1 MELYQKYY
9 TSLLLLLTH
18 FNIQIQEKNNDLRN
32 IKTAYGCIVKNTCI
46 LIPVIQDLMLKKNE
60 AKESELLNQLYLLLI
75 HTISKILEIPESIYY
90 YYHYYLF
97 IIVSVL
103 SPTIYNTISTSF
115 LSKIFANP
123 IDIKSS
129 IFSSYLL
136 LFLAYSRG
144 DIGREILFSND
155 SIFSCLSTID
165 WNLLNVDKGYII

>member
-90 YYHYYLF
+90 Y
-97 IIVSVL
+97 
-103 SPTIYNTISTSF
+103 
-115 LSKIFANP
+115 
-123 IDIKSS
+123 
-129 IFSSYLL
+129 
-136 LFLAYSRG
+136 
-144 DIGREILFSND
+144 
-155 SIFSCLSTID
+155 
-165 WNLLNVDKGYII
+165 